1 MINFKYLLGIRYF
14 VRLLGGGLGLS
25 ENTSR
30 INEQT
35 TYFSHTRMAALIQHI
50 ELIAAVVSGIL
61 IFFGW
66 FYNEY
71 PVLSASLF
79 ISAFI
84 IGGFA
89 KAKEGIEE
97 TLESK
102 KLNVELLM
110 IFAAVGASLIG
121 YWAEGA
127 ILIFIF
133 SLSGAL
139 ETYTLNKSKKDLTS
153 IMALEPEEAV
163 LLSNGKTRV
172 VSASALS
179 VGDYI
184 LVKPGEKIA
193 ADGMIKS
200 GKTSI
205 NEAAL
210 TGESIPAEKGEG
222 DAVYSGTINLTGSL
236 TIEVTKRNEDSLFKK
251 IVKLVED
258 AQSSQSP
265 SQRFIEKFEGVY
277 VNGVLAVTAALFFL
291 PHFLLGWNWNETFYR
306 AMVFMVVAS
315 PCALVAS
322 ITPAFLSLISNG
334 ARNGLLI
341 KGGKFLESLGDTKVI
356 AFDKTGTI
364 TSGTPEVEEL
374 LVGSAADKREVLT
387 AVASIEKQSSHPLA
401 KAIVRFID
409 KEEVPVYESLTIE
422 ETSGFGVSSR
432 INGNEWTIG
441 RDAFVGKEDAAGFLE
456 KNRNDLNSNGYTTV
470 FVKKNKEIVA
480 CFALKDTIRPEARE
494 AIQQLTNMGIET
506 AMLTGDNRETALA
519 IAKNA
524 GISVV
529 ISDCLPE
536 NKADEIKKMQKTRG
550 TISMIGDG
558 INDAPALVTAD
569 VGIAMGGGTDVALET
584 ADLVLIK
591 NNLTSLTRMVK
602 LSRKMNRIIKQNI
615 IFSMA
620 VICLLICTNFLQI
633 LDLPLGVIGHEG
645 STILVILNGLRLLR
659 S

>member
-1 MINFKYLLGIRYF
+1 M
-14 VRLLGGGLGLS
+14 S
-25 ENTSR
+25 EKTSR
-30 INEQT
+30 WHEHT
-35 TYFSHTRMAALIQHI
+35 SYFNQNRMAAFFQHI
-50 ELIAAVVSGIL
+50 ELIAAIASGIL

-71 PVLSASLF
+71 PVLSAFLF
-79 ISAFI
+79 ITAFI

-89 KAKEGIEE
+89 KAKEGIEA

-110 IFAAVGASLIG
+110 IFAAIGSSLIG

-139 ETYTLNKSKKDLTS
+139 ETYTMNKSKKDLTS

-163 LLSNGKTRV
+163 LLTNGNTRII
-172 VSASALS
+172 SAAALA
-179 VGDYI
+179 VGDLI
-184 LVKPGEKIA
+184 LVKPGDKIA
-193 ADGMIKS
+193 ADGIIKS
-200 GKTSI
+200 GNSSI

-210 TGESIPAEKGEG
+210 TGEPVPSEKGEG
-222 DAVYSGTINLTGSL
+222 DAVFSGTINLNGSL
-236 TIEVTKRNEDSLFKK
+236 TIEVTQKNEDSLFKK
-251 IVKLVED
+251 IIKLVED
-258 AQSSQSP
+258 AQSSRSP
-265 SQRFIEKFEGVY
+265 SQKFIEKFEGIY
-277 VNGVLAVTAALFFL
+277 VNGVLAVTSALLIL
-291 PHFLLGWNWNETFYR
+291 PHFLLGWTWNETFYR

-364 TSGTPEVEEL
+364 TTGTPEVEAFM
-374 LVGSAADKREVLT
+374 VSAGANRTEVLT
-387 AVASIEKQSSHPLA
+387 AVAAIENQSSHPLA
-401 KAIVRFID
+401 EAIVRYINKNHD
-409 KEEVPVYESLTIE
+409 ARSETPSVK
-422 ETSGFGVSSR
+422 ETSGFGVTAQ
-432 INGNEWTIG
+432 INGAEWIVG
-441 RDAFVGKEDAAGFLE
+441 RDAFVGKEEAAEFLQS
-456 KNRNDLNSNGYTTV
+456 KWNDTKTRGHTLV
-470 FVKKNKEIVA
+470 FVKKNNEIVA
-480 CFALKDTIRPEARE
+480 GFALKDKIREEAKE
-494 AIQQLTNMGIET
+494 AIQVLTNMGIET

-519 IAKNA
+519 IARES

-536 NKADEIKKMQKTRG
+536 NKADEIEKLRKARG
-550 TISMIGDG
+550 TVTMIGDG
-558 INDAPALVTAD
+558 INDAPALATAD

-584 ADLVLIK
+584 ADLILIK
-591 NNLTSLTRMVK
+591 NNLSNLTRIIK
-602 LSRKMNRIIKQNI
+602 LSRKMNQIIKQNI